1 MLWQTEKLS
10 NIDQSNEDQEN
21 MFKNHIS
28 GMYFST
34 LELLFEND

>member
-1 MLWQTEKLS
+1 MLWQTEKIS

-21 MFKNHIS
+21 KFENYIP

>member
-1 MLWQTEKLS
+1 MLWQTEKFS
-10 NIDQSNEDQEN
+10 NIDQSNHSNEDQEN
-21 MFKNHIS
+21 YIS

>member
-1 MLWQTEKLS
+1 MLWQTEKFS

-21 MFKNHIS
+21 EFENYIS